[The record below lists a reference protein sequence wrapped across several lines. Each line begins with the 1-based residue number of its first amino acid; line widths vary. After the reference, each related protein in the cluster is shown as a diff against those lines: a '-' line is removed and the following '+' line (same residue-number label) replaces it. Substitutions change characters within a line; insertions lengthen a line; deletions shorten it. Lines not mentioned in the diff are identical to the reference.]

1 MSLAVPMQLTSVL
14 PQIDD
19 VLLEQEY
26 TLHEVHGVVVSL
38 AVRIGPLKANNYS
51 LQVLLVASSISVIAV
66 LGLLLAIFVS
76 TRVLENW
83 AAPF

>member
-1 MSLAVPMQLTSVL
+1 MPMQITSVL

-19 VLLEQEY
+19 VLLEQIY
-26 TLHEVHGVVVSL
+26 TIHEVRGVVVSL
-38 AVRIGPLKANNYS
+38 AVRIRHLNANDVL

-76 TRVLENW
+76 MKLL
-83 AAPF
+83 